1 MPTTQNPATSPIPEG
16 HRSLAPY
23 LYVRG
28 ASRAMDFYSAAF
40 GAQELFHMAAP
51 DGKIAHAEMQI
62 GDSIL
67 MLADENPA
75 IGAISPESCGGTPAS
90 VFLYVAD
97 VDGVCAKALGA
108 GATAHTLPADMFWGD
123 RLATLKDPFGHEW
136 SIATHIEDVSPEEMQ
151 KRGAVA
157 SQS

>member
-1 MPTTQNPATSPIPEG
+1 MPPAQTPAVSPIPEG

-28 ASRAMDFYSAAF
+28 AVRAMDFYALAF
-40 GAQELFHMAAP
+40 GAQEVFHMDAP

-75 IGAISPESCGGTPAS
+75 IGARSPESCSGTPAS
-90 VFLYVAD
+90 VFLYVGD
-97 VDGVCAKALGA
+97 VDAVCARALSA
-108 GATAHTLPADMFWGD
+108 GATAHMLPTDMFWGD
-123 RLATLKDPFGHEW
+123 RLATLSDPFGHEW
-136 SIATHIEDVSPEEMQ
+136 LIATHIEDVPPEEMQ
-151 KRGAVA
+151 KRGARA
-157 SQS
+157 ANS